1 VRIIVAC
8 AFALMLVGC
17 TDCARLFPL
26 DPAAKQAGTPRIDF
40 EWRGLGRGPVTVTM
54 PDGEILHGEYQI
66 TKSAAGGVSIPGVQ
80 IGSTVADGSSRHV
93 VISAN
98 SDRGTIINCDG
109 ATDTAGRGSGT
120 CETSRGYKYRVTFLN
135 DGLRWR

>member
-1 VRIIVAC
+1 
-8 AFALMLVGC
+8 MLAGC
-17 TDCARLFPL
+17 TDYARLSPA
-26 DPAAKQAGTPRIDF
+26 DPAATQAGTPKIEF
-40 EWRGLGRGPVTVTM
+40 EWHGLGRGPVTVTM

-66 TKSAAGGVSIPGVQ
+66 TENAAGGGVSIPGMQ
-80 IGSTVADGSSRHV
+80 IGGTVAYGSSRHV

-98 SDRGTIINCDG
+98 SDGGTIINCDG

-135 DGLRWR
+135 DTLRWR